1 MGQFVNS
8 VIESKVATVTINN
21 PPVNVLTQTVMK
33 ELEGVFD
40 ELANNKDV
48 KCVVLTGTGPT
59 FIAGADIKHMATLQ
73 TPADGKKAAGEGQR
87 LFMKIERFEK
97 PVIAAINGVCLGGG
111 TELALA
117 CHIRFCS
124 DRARLGQPE
133 TKLGIIPGFGGTQR
147 LSRLVGRARALEW
160 ILTGDNIAPKDAEA
174 AGLVNH
180 VIPDAELL
188 RQTQGFA
195 KKVAMQPMAAL
206 RQVLIAV
213 REGLQE
219 PNLESAMKIELEAFG
234 KTCESPDMKEGITS
248 FIEKRQP
255 KFTDQ

>member
-1 MGQFVNS
+1 MGQFVNTS
-8 VIESKVATVTINN
+8 IEAKVATVRINN
-21 PPVNVLTQTVMK
+21 PPVNVLTQAVMK

-40 ELANNKDV
+40 ELAGNKEV
-48 KCVVLTGTGPT
+48 KCIVLTGTGQT
-59 FIAGADIKHMATLQ
+59 FIAGADIKHMATIR
-73 TPADGKKAAGEGQR
+73 TPEDGKKAAGEGQR
-87 LFMKIERFEK
+87 LFMKIERMEK

-147 LSRLVGRARALEW
+147 LTRLVGRAKALEW
-160 ILTGDNIAPKDAEA
+160 ILTGDNIAPKDAED

-188 RQTQGFA
+188 RQVQGFA
-195 KKVAMQPMAAL
+195 KKVAMQPMSAL
-206 RQVLIAV
+206 KQVLIAV
-213 REGLQE
+213 RDGLQE
-219 PNLESAMKIELEAFG
+219 PNLDQAMKIELESFG
-234 KTCESPDMKEGITS
+234 KCCESPDMGEGIAS